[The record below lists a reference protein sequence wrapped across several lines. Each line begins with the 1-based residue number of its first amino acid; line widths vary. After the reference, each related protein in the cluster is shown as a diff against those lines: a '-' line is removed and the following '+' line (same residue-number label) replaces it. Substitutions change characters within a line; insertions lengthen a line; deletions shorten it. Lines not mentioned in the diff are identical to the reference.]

1 MQMQI
6 EKLNKQIGHEWKLR
20 THWDL
25 DNTSSSGKQ
34 FKALETV
41 DIDILITFKNGGKNK
56 SNLSNNGDKEEEPIQ
71 PTQMNIF

>member
-1 MQMQI
+1 MS
-6 EKLNKQIGHEWKLR
+6 E
-20 THWDL
+20 
-25 DNTSSSGKQ
+25 SSGLTDIYIIRLLQAKIRIS
-34 FKALETV
+34 V